1 MQDHDRKLYRK
12 HSCRSILFTEKS
24 TYYIYP
30 LTSIERS
37 DFNKNNRYF
46 KKFLVYRLVITLSRI
61 AIIDNCKYIVS
72 DIALKVQII
81 FISVIKAI
89 EKNGE

>member
-24 TYYIYP
+24 THYIYP

-37 DFNKNNRYF
+37 ANNRYS
-46 KKFLVYRLVITLSRI
+46 KKFLVYRLVITFSRI

-72 DIALKVQII
+72 DIALKV
-81 FISVIKAI
+81 
-89 EKNGE
+89 